1 MRRRFLQIVLALAL
15 VAPAMA
21 QQKPAPNASPAPSP
35 ARRPPQA
42 KTQAEFKDY
51 NAAYAVNTGGA
62 AAEKAAND
70 FAAKYPASELR
81 SILYTK
87 TLHDYQSENN
97 APKMLEMGE
106 KVLALDPENS
116 VALVLTATILS
127 DSLTDADQDRQQKI
141 EKIKKNANHALATI
155 DAVFMPP
162 ANATPEQIAGYKST
176 LRSIAHSALGI
187 TDLKTGNDVE
197 AEKELRQAA
206 DLGKAQPDP
215 YVWYHLA
222 LSQDHQEK
230 YADALVSVEQAVK
243 FSKPGSDLTK
253 LAAGERERLQKL
265 MQAPGQPPAT
275 NSSQPPH

>member
-1 MRRRFLQIVLALAL
+1 MRRRILQIVLALAL
-15 VAPAMA
+15 VAPVMA
-21 QQKPAPNASPAPSP
+21 QQQPAPGASPTPSP
-35 ARRPPQA
+35 AKRPPQA

-87 TLHDYQSENN
+87 ALHDYQSENN

-116 VALVLTATILS
+116 VALVVTATVLS
-127 DSLTDADQDRQQKI
+127 DGLSDTDADRQQKI
-141 EKIKKNANHALATI
+141 DKIKKNANRALATI
-155 DAVFMPP
+155 DTAFMPP
-162 ANATPEQIAGYKST
+162 ANVTPEQITVYKNT
-176 LRSIAHSALGI
+176 LRSMAFSALGI
-187 TDLKTGNDVE
+187 TDLKTGNDAE

-206 DLGKAQPDP
+206 ALGSAQPDP

-222 LSQDHQEK
+222 LSQDHQER
-230 YADALVSVEQAVK
+230 YGDALASVEQAVK
-243 FSKPGSDLTK
+243 FSQPGSDLAK